1 MNKEIFIHSSASDF
15 KVFLQ
20 SGFYPGHTVT
30 SFVHRHNYSEIHI
43 VSDDATFAVGTETVK
58 LKGGDALAIPKRTL
72 HRCVSM
78 SESAKHT
85 AFQTSLD
92 FPTVAVRPFSKGS
105 VSDFINE
112 ISVCEDT
119 SYNNVTAYI
128 SLFTTPFISDTKLY
142 ADDIRDYGFL
152 INEFFSNRYTE
163 DITLSDLA
171 QLLHV
176 SPRHAERL
184 VREYMGESFGKE
196 LTRARIEMAEY
207 LIKTT
212 DMSLADIAKQ
222 VGYRSYAG
230 FYKAMKSSK
239 QKIRSPQ

>member
-1 MNKEIFIHSSASDF
+1 MNKEILIHSGVADF
-15 KVFLQ
+15 KAFLQ
-20 SGFYPGHTVT
+20 TGFYPHHTPT

-43 VSDDATFAVGTETVK
+43 VSDEAVFSVGQATVK

-72 HRCVSM
+72 HRCVSI
-78 SESAKHT
+78 SEEAKHT
-85 AFQTSLD
+85 AFQISLD
-92 FPTVAVRPFSKGS
+92 FPSVAVRPFSKGT

-119 SYNNVTAYI
+119 SYNTVSAYI
-128 SLFTTPFISDTKLY
+128 SLFTTPFISGTELF

-184 VREYMGESFGKE
+184 VKECTGNSFGRE
-196 LTRARIEMAEY
+196 LTKARVEMAEY

-212 DMSLADIAKQ
+212 DMSLTEIARQ

-230 FYKAMKSSK
+230 FYKAMKGAK
-239 QKIRSPQ
+239 

>member
-1 MNKEIFIHSSASDF
+1 MNKEMLIHSAVADF

-20 SGFYPGHTVT
+20 SGFYPRHTPT
-30 SFVHRHNYSEIHI
+30 AFVHRHNYSEIHI
-43 VSDDATFAVGTETVK
+43 FSEDATFAVGTETVR

-72 HRCVSM
+72 HRCISI
-78 SESAKHT
+78 SDGARHT

-92 FPTVAVRPFSKGS
+92 FPSVAVRPFSKGT
-105 VSDFINE
+105 VSDFIDE

-119 SYNNVTAYI
+119 SYNTVSAYI
-128 SLFTTPFISDTKLY
+128 SLFTTPFISGAELF

-163 DITLSDLA
+163 DITLLDLA

-184 VREYMGESFGKE
+184 VKECTGNSFGRE
-196 LTRARIEMAEY
+196 LTKARVEMAEY

-212 DMSLADIAKQ
+212 DMSLTEIARQ

-230 FYKAMKSSK
+230 FYKAMKGAK
-239 QKIRSPQ
+239 

>member
-1 MNKEIFIHSSASDF
+1 MNKEMIIRSGIADF

-20 SGFYPGHTVT
+20 SGFYPGHTLT
-30 SFVHRHNYSEIHI
+30 TFVHRHNYSEIHI
-43 VSDDATFAVGTETVK
+43 VSEDATFAVGTETVR

-72 HRCVSM
+72 HRCVSI
-78 SESAKHT
+78 SEGAKHT

-92 FPTVAVRPFSKGS
+92 LPAVSVRRFSRETVI
-105 VSDFINE
+105 DFINE
-112 ISVCEDT
+112 ISVCEAT
-119 SYNNVTAYI
+119 SYNNVSAYI
-128 SLFTTPFISDTKLY
+128 ALFAAQFISADSLF

-184 VREYMGESFGKE
+184 VRECMGDSFGKE
-196 LTRARIEMAEY
+196 LTKARVEMAEY

-212 DMSLADIAKQ
+212 DMSLTEIARQ

-230 FYKAMKSSK
+230 FYKAMKGTK
-239 QKIRSPQ
+239 

>member
-1 MNKEIFIHSSASDF
+1 MNKEMLIHSAVADF

-20 SGFYPGHTVT
+20 SGFYPGHTPT
-30 SFVHRHNYSEIHI
+30 AFVHRHNYSEIHI
-43 VSDDATFAVGTETVK
+43 FSEDATFAVGTETVR

-72 HRCVSM
+72 HRCISI
-78 SESAKHT
+78 SDGARHT

-92 FPTVAVRPFSKGS
+92 LPVTQVRPFSRET
-105 VSDFINE
+105 VIDFLNE

-119 SYNNVTAYI
+119 SYNNVSAYI
-128 SLFTTPFISDTKLY
+128 SLFATPFISTEELF

-163 DITLSDLA
+163 DISLSDLA
-171 QLLHV
+171 ELLHV

-184 VREYMGESFGKE
+184 VRECMGDSFGKE
-196 LTRARIEMAEY
+196 LTKARVEMAEY

-212 DMSLADIAKQ
+212 DMSLTEIARQ

-230 FYKAMKSSK
+230 FYKAMKGAK
-239 QKIRSPQ
+239 